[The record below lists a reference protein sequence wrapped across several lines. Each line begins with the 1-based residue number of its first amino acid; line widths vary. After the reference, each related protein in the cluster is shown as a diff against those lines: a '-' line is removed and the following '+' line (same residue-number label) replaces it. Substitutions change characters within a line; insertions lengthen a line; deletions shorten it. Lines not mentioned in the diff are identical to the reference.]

1 MQCSILVGTIGAV
14 ALVLSGCQKAPEAPV
29 PAPADAGFARVL
41 QEKLLDARPGDVIE
55 VPEGTFR
62 FDRSLSLRVDNV
74 TLRGKGMDK
83 SILSFK
89 GQKAGAEGLLVNANG
104 FTLENLAIEDSKGDG
119 FKISQCENVTVRGV
133 RVEWTGGPKTSNG
146 GYGLY
151 PVLCRNVL
159 IEDSVAIGASD
170 SGIYVGQSRDVIVRN
185 NRAERNVAGIEIEN
199 TINADVHDNLATGN
213 TGGIL
218 VFNMPALTQQGD
230 AIRVFRNKV
239 VENNHDNFG
248 AKGTPVA
255 SVPAGSG
262 VVINSNDNIEIFD
275 NDIAGNRTAN
285 IIVSSV
291 YSTGYKDDKA
301 SGAFDP
307 YPGAHPRAW
316 QPPVRWR
323 RFTRPHGLQGAE
335 GGDVRPHR
343 QLPGR
348 AVRRLR
354 QSAPRRR
361 PADLPAR
368 RLRRAQRRRP
378 RRLQEPEQ
386 GRQALRLHVAVA
398 AGGRPEAWLRGCA
411 CRCIGPLL
419 ALAALLLAGCACAA
433 APEPVRFFADGQP
446 ERLAEWN
453 VLYVADGRLRLNAR
467 VLPYDLDTALFTD
480 YAHKLRTVW
489 MPAGTRR
496 ALPAGRGA
504 GFPGRHHHQQ
514 DVLLPAWR

>member
-14 ALVLSGCQKAPEAPV
+14 ALVLSGCRKAPEAPV

-55 VPEGTFR
+55 VPEGTFQ

-133 RVEWTGGPKTSNG
+133 RVQWTGGPKPSNG

-159 IEDSVAIGASD
+159 IEDSAAIGASD

-275 NDIAGNRTAN
+275 NDIGGNRTAN

-301 SGAFDP
+301 SDGFDP
-307 YPGAHPRAW
+307 YPERIHVHGNRLSGGGDSPDRMDFKALKVAMYGLTGHFPDVLFDGYVNPR
-316 QPPVRWR
+316 R
-323 RFTRPHGLQGAE
+323 AE
-335 GGDVRPHR
+335 GPQICLRGVSGVLNADGPGGYKNPSKDASRYDCT
-343 QLPGR
+343 LP
-348 AVRRLR
+348 
-354 QSAPRRR
+354 S
-361 PADLPAR
+361 LPAVD
-368 RLRRAQRRRP
+368 LK
-378 RRLQEPEQ
+378 
-386 GRQALRLHVAVA
+386 
-398 AGGRPEAWLRGCA
+398 RG
-411 CRCIGPLL
+411 
-419 ALAALLLAGCACAA
+419 
-433 APEPVRFFADGQP
+433 
-446 ERLAEWN
+446 
-453 VLYVADGRLRLNAR
+453 
-467 VLPYDLDTALFTD
+467 
-480 YAHKLRTVW
+480 
-489 MPAGTRR
+489 
-496 ALPAGRGA
+496 
-504 GFPGRHHHQQ
+504 
-514 DVLLPAWR
+514 

>member
-1 MQCSILVGTIGAV
+1 MQRSIFVGTIGAL
-14 ALVLSGCQKAPEAPV
+14 ALLLSACQQQSADA
-29 PAPADAGFARVL
+29 PAPSAGDAGFARTL
-41 QEKLLDARPGDVIE
+41 QERLLDAKPGDVIE
-55 VPEGTFR
+55 VPEGTFQ
-62 FDRSLSLRVDNV
+62 FDRSLSLRVDDV
-74 TLRGKGMDK
+74 TLRGQGMDK

-119 FKISQCENVTVRGV
+119 FKISESENVTIRGV

-199 TINADVHDNLATGN
+199 TINADVHDNVATGN

-239 VENNHDNFG
+239 VENNLDNFG

-275 NDIAGNRTAN
+275 NDIADNRTAN

-301 SGAFDP
+301 SGEFDP
-307 YPGAHPRAW
+307 YPERIYVHDNRLSG
-316 QPPVRWR
+316 
-323 RFTRPHGLQGAE
+323 
-335 GGDVRPHR
+335 GGDSPDRM
-343 QLPGR
+343 
-348 AVRRLR
+348 
-354 QSAPRRR
+354 
-361 PADLPAR
+361 DFK
-368 RLRRAQRRRP
+368 
-378 RRLQEPEQ
+378 
-386 GRQALRLHVAVA
+386 ALKVAMY
-398 AGGRPEAWLRGCA
+398 GLRGSFPDVLFDGYVNPQ
-411 CRCIGPLL
+411 RKDGPQICLRDVSGVL
-419 ALAALLLAGCACAA
+419 N
-433 APEPVRFFADGQP
+433 ADGP
-446 ERLAEWN
+446 GGYKN
-453 VLYVADGRLRLNAR
+453 PSKDTK
-467 VLPYDLDTALFTD
+467 PYDCT
-480 YAHKLRTVW
+480 
-489 MPAGTRR
+489 
-496 ALPAGRGA
+496 LPSLSAIDLKRG
-504 GFPGRHHHQQ
+504 
-514 DVLLPAWR
+514 